1 MSAESVQEVSK
12 AELVFDLF
20 GRIANGITDGLG
32 FPIALSYGIII
43 LIVLTVLY
51 LLLLF
56 VEKFIQYFR
65 MLLFFLWALAAI
77 AVVIITTQFS

>member
-1 MSAESVQEVSK
+1 MSAESIQEVSK
-12 AELVFDLF
+12 AELVFDF
-20 GRIANGITDGLG
+20 IGRIANGITEGLG
-32 FPIALSYGIII
+32 FPISLSWGIII
-43 LIVLTVLY
+43 LLILTVIY
-51 LLLLF
+51 LLLLL